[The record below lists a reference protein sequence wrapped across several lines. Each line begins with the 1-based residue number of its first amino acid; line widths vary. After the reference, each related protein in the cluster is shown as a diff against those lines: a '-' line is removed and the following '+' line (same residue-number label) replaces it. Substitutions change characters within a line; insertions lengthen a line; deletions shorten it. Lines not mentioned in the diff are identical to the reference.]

1 MWRSNWQVVVVGAAL
16 SLLTACG
23 SAGAGGDVRRTID
36 ARLAESSY
44 QATSGLCSLKWTLR
58 QRGASA
64 RYGIRES
71 SKCVL
76 SLGDVNSLRDRLIM
90 AVRADLG
97 DVNKLE
103 SFYWGSLKRSDAGA
117 DISARLAAEAASSPL
132 WDPAIGA
139 PRQGS
144 GALSET
150 VRDLLIAA
158 DAFRE
163 LQGTF
168 HRVGLSVEVSHVEM
182 ISVQPLQGESLGMGR
197 KSGTLL
203 LPVDGVVELSL
214 HSESPGTPPAGAP

>member
-1 MWRSNWQVVVVGAAL
+1 MQQSQRQILVIGAVL
-16 SLLTACG
+16 STLTACV
-23 SAGAGGDVRRTID
+23 SACSGGDVRKTID
-36 ARLAESSY
+36 AKLAESSY

-58 QRGASA
+58 QHGAPA

-76 SLGDVNSLRDRLIM
+76 SIGDVNSLRDKLIM
-90 AVRADLG
+90 AARADLG

-117 DISARLAAEAASSPL
+117 EVSARLAVEAATSPL
-132 WDPAIGA
+132 WDPVKGV

-144 GALSET
+144 EVMSET

-168 HRVGLSVEVSHVEM
+168 HRVGLAVEVSHVEM
-182 ISVQPLQGESLGMGR
+182 VSVQPLQGESLGMGR

-203 LPVDGVVELSL
+203 LPVDGLVELSL
-214 HSESPGTPPAGAP
+214 NSKSPGTAQ